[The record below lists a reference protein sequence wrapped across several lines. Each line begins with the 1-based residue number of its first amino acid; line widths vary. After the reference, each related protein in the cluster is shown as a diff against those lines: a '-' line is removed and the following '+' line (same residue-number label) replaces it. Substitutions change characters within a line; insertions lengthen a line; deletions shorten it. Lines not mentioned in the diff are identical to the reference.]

1 MLPVPARIR
10 TLSRLLRIVALL
22 TGILLPILVA
32 LLWSQTEHW
41 AAWGVSWTDAFR
53 VSGTTPA
60 QLAPSQRLLGFL
72 TDLPALVAGSIA
84 FFTLAG
90 ICRRYGEGELF
101 SAAVARAYRRFALA
115 LLAWGALRVLAQ
127 TLLVLALTLDLP
139 PGQRLI
145 AIGISGDTLAMG
157 LLGLAVYLL
166 GQVMEEGRRL
176 QEDNALIL

>member
-1 MLPVPARIR
+1 MAPIPARIR
-10 TLSRLLRIVALL
+10 TLSRLLRIIALL
-22 TGILLPILVA
+22 SATLLPILVA
-32 LLWSQTEHW
+32 LLWSQTAHW
-41 AAWGVSWTDAFR
+41 ADWGITWSDAFR
-53 VSGTTPA
+53 ICGITPA

-72 TDLPALVAGSIA
+72 TDLPALVAGSAA
-84 FFTLAG
+84 FFILAG
-90 ICRRYGEGELF
+90 ICRRYGQGELF

-115 LLAWGALRVLAQ
+115 LLIWGALRVLAQ

-139 PGQRLI
+139 PGQQLVV
-145 AIGISGDTLAMG
+145 ISISSDTLAMG